1 MKQESLFTDENKQN
15 SPLANR
21 VRPQTLDEFTGQQHL
36 LAPGQVLRDI
46 IDQDQLPSII
56 FWGPPGVGKTT
67 LARIIANK
75 TKSHFITFS
84 AVTSGIK
91 DIRKIMEEAEDNREL
106 GEKTKKIKPVDPQ
119 LLYELNRIGVN
130 LNQIARYCNQQ
141 AIFQAEDK
149 IDLLATLAN
158 IEEQLQAL
166 RESHAS

>member
-1 MKQESLFTDENKQN
+1 MQKKRNIKITVRYSDEELEQAQANSQGVFASWLRSLSLN
-15 SPLANR
+15 
-21 VRPQTLDEFTGQQHL
+21 
-36 LAPGQVLRDI
+36 
-46 IDQDQLPSII
+46 
-56 FWGPPGVGKTT
+56 
-67 LARIIANK
+67 
-75 TKSHFITFS
+75 
-84 AVTSGIK
+84 
-91 DIRKIMEEAEDNREL
+91 
-106 GEKTKKIKPVDPQ
+106 EKTKKIKPVDPQ

>member
-1 MKQESLFTDENKQN
+1 LRSLSLN
-15 SPLANR
+15 
-21 VRPQTLDEFTGQQHL
+21 
-36 LAPGQVLRDI
+36 
-46 IDQDQLPSII
+46 
-56 FWGPPGVGKTT
+56 
-67 LARIIANK
+67 
-75 TKSHFITFS
+75 
-84 AVTSGIK
+84 
-91 DIRKIMEEAEDNREL
+91 
-106 GEKTKKIKPVDPQ
+106 EKTKKIKPVDPQ

>member
-1 MKQESLFTDENKQN
+1 EQAQANSQGVFASWLRSLSLN
-15 SPLANR
+15 
-21 VRPQTLDEFTGQQHL
+21 
-36 LAPGQVLRDI
+36 
-46 IDQDQLPSII
+46 
-56 FWGPPGVGKTT
+56 
-67 LARIIANK
+67 
-75 TKSHFITFS
+75 
-84 AVTSGIK
+84 
-91 DIRKIMEEAEDNREL
+91 
-106 GEKTKKIKPVDPQ
+106 EKTKKIKPVDPQ